1 MRPIAAEVLKL
12 VRRRGLMIWSAL
24 LTMGSVVVIYAI
36 LLALHAAN
44 ATRHGPA
51 GGAHN
56 LEHVMFLLSGLG
68 GVASIIIGSTAGSQD
83 TSAGVFRDLVVTGQP
98 RSKLFNVR
106 FPGALAVY
114 LPMLAAAF
122 GLALL
127 GSYAF
132 AGDEPTASA
141 GTIAHWALYVGIDGI
156 VQVALAVGLT
166 AFVSS
171 RIVVGVLIAWN
182 AIVSQILISIG
193 SLAGFRKAIDVA
205 AIQHFAPKG
214 AIDDKLMMSSGL
226 ALLVVVVWAAIAL
239 GAGRRW
245 TQRIDA

>member
-1 MRPIAAEVLKL
+1 MRPIAAEILKL

-24 LTMGSVVVIYAI
+24 LTVGSVVIVYAI

-44 ATRHGPA
+44 ATTHGPA
-51 GGAHN
+51 GGVHK

-68 GVASIIIGSTAGSQD
+68 GVAGVIIGSTAGTQD
-83 TSAGVFRDLVVTGQP
+83 TSAGVFRDLVVTGRP
-98 RSKLFNVR
+98 RAKLFNVR
-106 FPGALAVY
+106 FPGALSVY
-114 LPMLAAAF
+114 LPLVATGF
-122 GLALL
+122 GLAVL

-132 AGDEPTASA
+132 AGSEPTASA
-141 GTIAHWALYVGIDGI
+141 GTIGHWALYIGLDGI
-156 VQVALAVGLT
+156 VNVALAVGVA

-205 AIQHFAPKG
+205 AVQHFAPKG
-214 AIDDKLMMSSGL
+214 AIDDKLTMGSGL
-226 ALLVVVVWAAIAL
+226 ALLVVLVWMGIAL